1 MAPRGGT
8 GAGGAH
14 LSRSRWLRVAIL
26 YDGGAS
32 DWSKQDIQSV
42 LDPVNQIGNLL
53 ASLGHRVVRVP
64 VHPDLK
70 WLDYVRRADLVVNL
84 CEGIGGVS
92 RWECMVAG
100 TLELTGVPFTGA
112 SSWTITICHNKA
124 VVNALLQTAGL
135 PVPRWLVPVAGK
147 VPSDFPLPA
156 IVKPAAEDASVG
168 IDQASVA
175 TSHRQLRRRVAHV
188 EREYGTA
195 LVQQYVGGREFA
207 VGIVGS
213 KILPLSE
220 IDFHGMPEGAWPIL
234 SFDAKWTSGC
244 PEDLGSQPVCPAR
257 VESWLAKRLR
267 AVSLSAWRAVRGQGY
282 GRVDLRVDE
291 TGQPWVL
298 EVNPNPDISD
308 DAGLSRMA
316 QAAGW
321 SYDDLILRMVE
332 LARST
337 DRRRPAEAPPL
348 EVRTA

>member
-112 SSWTITICHNKA
+112 GSWTITICHNKA

>member
-1 MAPRGGT
+1 M
-8 GAGGAH
+8 
-14 LSRSRWLRVAIL
+14 
-26 YDGGAS
+26 
-32 DWSKQDIQSV
+32 
-42 LDPVNQIGNLL
+42 LDPVNQIGDLL

-64 VHPDLK
+64 VHHDLK
-70 WLDYVRRADLVVNL
+70 WLDQARRSKLVVNL

-92 RWECMVAG
+92 RWECTVAG
-100 TLELTGVPFTGA
+100 TLELIGVPFTGA
-112 SSWTITICHNKA
+112 GSWTITICHYKPA
-124 VVNALLQTAGL
+124 VNALLQAAGL
-135 PVPRWLVPVAGK
+135 PVPRWLVPVGGK

-168 IDQASVA
+168 IDQASVV
-175 TSHRQLRRRVAHV
+175 SNHRQLRRRVAHI
-188 EREYGTA
+188 EKEYGTA
-195 LVQQYVGGREFA
+195 LVQQYIRGREFA

-213 KILPLSE
+213 TLLPLSE
-220 IDFHGMPEGAWPIL
+220 IDFSGMPQGAWPIL

-244 PEDLGSQPVCPAR
+244 AEDLGSRPICPAR

-267 AVSLSAWRAVRGQGY
+267 AVARSAWRAVRGQGY
-282 GRVDLRVDE
+282 GRVDLRVDDA
-291 TGQPWVL
+291 GQPWVL

-321 SYDDLILRMVE
+321 SYSDLILRMVE

-337 DRRRPAEAPPL
+337 DRRPPVEAPPL

>member
-1 MAPRGGT
+1 M
-8 GAGGAH
+8 
-14 LSRSRWLRVAIL
+14 
-26 YDGGAS
+26 
-32 DWSKQDIQSV
+32 
-42 LDPVNQIGNLL
+42 LDPVNQIGDLL
-53 ASLGHRVVRVP
+53 ASLDHRVIRVP
-64 VHPDLK
+64 VHHDLK
-70 WLDYVRRADLVVNL
+70 WLDQARRAELVVNL

-100 TLELTGVPFTGA
+100 TLELLGVPFTGA
-112 SSWTITICHNKA
+112 GSWTTTICHNKA
-124 VVNALLQTAGL
+124 VVNALLQAAGL

-175 TSHRQLRRRVAHV
+175 TSHRLLRRRVAHV
-188 EREYGTA
+188 EKEYGTA
-195 LVQQYVGGREFA
+195 LVQQYIGGREFA

-213 KILPLSE
+213 TTLPLSE
-220 IDFHGMPEGAWPIL
+220 IDFSCMPEGAWPIL
-234 SFDAKWTSGC
+234 SFDAKWTGGC
-244 PEDLGSQPVCPAR
+244 PEDLGTQPVCPAR
-257 VESWLAKRLR
+257 VESWLARRLR
-267 AVSLSAWRAVRGQGY
+267 AAALSAWRAVRGQGY
-282 GRVDLRVDE
+282 GRVDLRLDQ

-337 DRRRPAEAPPL
+337 DRRPLVEAPPL